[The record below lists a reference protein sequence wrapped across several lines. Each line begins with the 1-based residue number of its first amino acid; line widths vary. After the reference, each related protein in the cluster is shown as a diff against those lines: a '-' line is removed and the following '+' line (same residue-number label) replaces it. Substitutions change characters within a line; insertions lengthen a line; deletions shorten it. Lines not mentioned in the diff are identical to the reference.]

1 MIELQALRIEEASA
15 GEPFCDFSVAK
26 RATKPLLAM
35 TLALILYH
43 VNVSLHVARSDTDP
57 I

>member
-15 GEPFCDFSVAK
+15 GEPLCDFFVAK

-35 TLALILYH
+35 TLALILYR
-43 VNVSLHVARSDTDP
+43 VSVSLHTYTQG
-57 I
+57 